1 MNFPAPVPT
10 PFQVALERYQNALN
24 YLDTSHNKSLKKAEA
39 LEIIAARD
47 ALHKQM
53 EAEAEISV
61 DMSSKLIEQDNRLK
75 QKSYKITQVLD
86 LAEYRETLPMSAQ
99 AWWWH
104 LESRES
110 LHPCNRF
117 DWLLR
122 IGKLVLLGVNFTLI
136 GTIAT
141 RFLSGGSGLLE
152 IGGVIFSTFIS
163 LLQTENALTRT
174 RQKGFVKLMKL
185 LGIAEHWYEE
195 IQFSVTVIVF
205 AILLG
210 IYLNLSWFS
219 EFYKQEGNRLQ
230 SPPPASQEI
239 PNLASAEEKYLK
251 AIELDSDNLDAHYKL
266 ATLYE
271 ELQDLTNGKKH
282 YLIAA
287 KGGFIDA
294 YNNLAY
300 WYLRDNKNAEAVEL
314 LEKAKRLL
322 AEKDEKLDQ
331 FTEEEKRNLAVQK
344 YSIYKNLG
352 WARFK
357 QNRSEDAVPNLL
369 VAIGIAENPAYQKFI
384 RNPGAAFCIYA
395 QLLEKEDKK
404 LSQENWRKCLKL
416 AEGRE
421 INTEEE
427 QWLYEARKKIK
438 VK

>member
-1 MNFPAPVPT
+1 MNSPAPVPT

-24 YLDTSHNKSLKKAEA
+24 YLDTSHNKSLKKAQA
-39 LEIIAARD
+39 LEIITARD
-47 ALHKQM
+47 VLHKQM

-61 DMSSKLIEQDNRLK
+61 DMRSKLIEQDNRLK

-86 LAEYRETLPMSAQ
+86 LAEYRETLPISAQ

-174 RQKGFVKLMKL
+174 RQKGFVKLMKF
-185 LGIAEHWYEE
+185 LGIAEHCYEE

-210 IYLNLSWFS
+210 IYLNFSWFS

-230 SPPPASQEI
+230 SPPPAS
-239 PNLASAEEKYLK
+239 K
-251 AIELDSDNLDAHYKL
+251 AIELDPDNLDAHYKL

-331 FTEEEKRNLAVQK
+331 FTEDEKRNLAVQK
-344 YSIYKNLG
+344 YSIYKSLG

-357 QNRSEDAVPNLL
+357 QNRSEDAIPNLL

-395 QLLEKEDKK
+395 QLLEKQNKK
-404 LSQENWRKCLKL
+404 LSQENWRKCLNL
-416 AEGRE
+416 AQGRV
-421 INTEEE
+421 INTE
-427 QWLYEARKKIK
+427 
-438 VK
+438 

>member
-1 MNFPAPVPT
+1 
-10 PFQVALERYQNALN
+10 
-24 YLDTSHNKSLKKAEA
+24 
-39 LEIIAARD
+39 
-47 ALHKQM
+47 LH
-53 EAEAEISV
+53 
-61 DMSSKLIEQDNRLK
+61 
-75 QKSYKITQVLD
+75 SY
-86 LAEYRETLPMSAQ
+86 
-99 AWWWH
+99 
-104 LESRES
+104 
-110 LHPCNRF
+110 NRF
-117 DWLLR
+117 DWLWR
-122 IGKLVLLGVNFTLI
+122 SGKLVLLGVNFTLI

-141 RFLSGGSGLLE
+141 RFLCGGSGLLE

-174 RQKGFVKLMKL
+174 RQKGFVKLMKFRR
-185 LGIAEHWYEE
+185 IAEYWYEE

-205 AILLG
+205 AFLLG
-210 IYLNLSWFS
+210 IYLNFSWFS
-219 EFYKQEGNRLQ
+219 EFYKQEGSHLQ
-230 SPPPASQEI
+230 SPPPASQEF

-251 AIELDSDNLDAHYKL
+251 AIELNPDNLDAHYKL

-300 WYLRDNKNAEAVEL
+300 WYLRDNKNAEALEL

-331 FTEEEKRNLAVQK
+331 FTEDEKRNLAVQK

-357 QNRSEDAVPNLL
+357 QNRSEDAIANLL
-369 VAIGIAENPAYQKFI
+369 VAISIAKNPAYQKFI

-404 LSQENWRKCLKL
+404 LSQENWRKCLNL
-416 AEGRE
+416 AEGRI

>member
-1 MNFPAPVPT
+1 MNSPAPVPT

-24 YLDTSHNKSLKKAEA
+24 YLDTSHNKSLKKAQA
-39 LEIIAARD
+39 LEIITARD
-47 ALHKQM
+47 ALQKRM

-117 DWLLR
+117 DWLWR

-141 RFLSGGSGLLE
+141 RFLSGGSGLPE

-174 RQKGFVKLMKL
+174 RQKGFVKLMKF

-205 AILLG
+205 AFLLG
-210 IYLNLSWFS
+210 IYLNFSWFS
-219 EFYKQEGNRLQ
+219 EFYKQEGSHLQ
-230 SPPPASQEI
+230 SPPPASQEL
-239 PNLASAEEKYLK
+239 PNLALAEEKYLK
-251 AIELDSDNLDAHYKL
+251 AIELDPDNLDAHYKL

-271 ELQDLTNGKKH
+271 ELQDLTNAKKH

-331 FTEEEKRNLAVQK
+331 FTEEEKRNLALQK

-352 WARFK
+352 
-357 QNRSEDAVPNLL
+357 
-369 VAIGIAENPAYQKFI
+369 
-384 RNPGAAFCIYA
+384 
-395 QLLEKEDKK
+395 
-404 LSQENWRKCLKL
+404 
-416 AEGRE
+416 
-421 INTEEE
+421 
-427 QWLYEARKKIK
+427 
-438 VK
+438 